1 MKMKKKL
8 ELKKYK
14 KDRLIEVAKTFQ
26 HKEKQSKIDMIRNNS
41 KDNKNNKTIKENI
54 INLILRFK
62 NKKKENST
70 LSQSVN
76 QNQQTQRNIGVEL
89 ARIIAIYFIIN
100 LHILYHGGPLFNSK
114 ILTPENN
121 LYVFF
126 AALFNSGV
134 NIFGMISGFVG
145 YRSHKFGNLLHLLIQ
160 TSFYNYGI
168 AYYFSKTRPEY
179 RVDPNKNHFIYPA
192 FIIDYWYFTAYFIMY
207 FLLPLINSGINSMD
221 KRKYGI
227 FNFIVFLFFSCFY
240 QIKHYSKVLN
250 NDLFSLKNGFSYIWL
265 LILYFFGGYFGK
277 FNSTSRNRN
286 KFLLFILLSS
296 IIVIV
301 TWYRTKLV
309 VNKIKFY
316 NNSNGMKAEYTAP
329 SCVIVAVCFIMML
342 TKLEIKINII
352 KKIISFFGP
361 LTYGIYLTHNHLIV
375 RTKIIANNYR
385 WLLNYHSYKLLLMEG
400 FESFKIFMLCAFIDY
415 IRFLI
420 FKALRIK
427 QICLLISS
435 LFDKICNG
443 FLAIFEIIY

>member
-1 MKMKKKL
+1 MKKKL
-8 ELKKYK
+8 KIKKYK
-14 KDRLIEVAKTFQ
+14 KDRLIEETKTFQ
-26 HKEKQSKIDMIRNNS
+26 NKENQSKIDIIENNS
-41 KDNKNNKTIKENI
+41 QDNKNNKKIKENI

-76 QNQQTQRNIGVEL
+76 QNQQTQKNIGVEL
-89 ARIIAIYFIIN
+89 ARIIAMYFIIN
-100 LHILYHGGPLFNSK
+100 LHILYHGGPLFKSK
-114 ILTPENN
+114 ILSQENN
-121 LYVFF
+121 LYIFF
-126 AALFNSGV
+126 ATLFDSGV

-227 FNFIVFLFFSCFY
+227 FNFVVFLFFTCFY
-240 QIKHYSKVLN
+240 QIRHYSIVLRHDLFNLN
-250 NDLFSLKNGFSYIWL
+250 NGYSYIWL
-265 LILYFFGGYFGK
+265 LILYFFGGYFGR

-286 KFLLFILLSS
+286 KFVLFILLSS

-301 TWYRTKLV
+301 TWCRTYLI

-316 NNSNGMKAEYTAP
+316 NKSDDMKAEYTSP

-361 LTYGIYLTHNHLIV
+361 LTYGIYLTHNHFVV
-375 RTKIIANNYR
+375 RSHIIAKNYR
-385 WLLNYHSYKLLLMEG
+385 WLLNYHSYKLLLMEA
-400 FESFKIFMLCAFIDY
+400 FESFKIFMFCAFIDY

-427 QICLLISS
+427 QICLLISY

-443 FLAIFEIIY
+443 FLAIFEFIY